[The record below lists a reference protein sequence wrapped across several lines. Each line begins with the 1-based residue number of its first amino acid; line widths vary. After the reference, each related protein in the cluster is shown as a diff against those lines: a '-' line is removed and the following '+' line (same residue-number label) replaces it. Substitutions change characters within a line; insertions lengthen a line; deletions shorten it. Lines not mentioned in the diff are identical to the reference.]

1 MIGMAPFGTW
11 DVVDWRTQM
20 EVTQISF
27 DDLKSYWVEVDH
39 FGVPDKIIREVVRRL
54 GPYESLITDPRRASY
69 GLFDGEHL
77 VGVTH
82 LMQWND
88 SWVRYRTVNIRR
100 SHRGRDL
107 GWFLLSSAIN
117 MDWQDWKT
125 ADKYVFGWVKRDHQ
139 AWSINHDFKPFD
151 GSWHD
156 DHTAMIKP
164 LSAF

>member
-107 GWFLLSSAIN
+107 GWFLLTLGLGVKNLSLLQTSVSVLMVGLLHWAVVIREETYLEQTFG
-117 MDWQDWKT
+117 DEYLRYKKT
-125 ADKYVFGWVKRDHQ
+125 VRRW
-139 AWSINHDFKPFD
+139 I
-151 GSWHD
+151 
-156 DHTAMIKP
+156 
-164 LSAF
+164 